1 LFLPVIARSMLL
13 SFFLSSFLTIFF
25 LILMD
30 SDGWVH
36 AFPDFL
42 LLCTETTAAERLK
55 KWSERLCRDWC
66 IWI

>member
-1 LFLPVIARSMLL
+1 M
-13 SFFLSSFLTIFF
+13 IFF

-36 AFPDFL
+36 EFPDFL

-55 KWSERLCRDWC
+55 KVE
-66 IWI
+66 